1 MRKTVII
8 IAFIMLA
15 LPMQGQQISAY
26 AIAGAITSQVEGDEL
41 KGFAHWGLH
50 GGVGAVVYLDD
61 IDRWMMTVETDYS
74 CRGIYNKKHNTEN
87 YYNIDL
93 DLHYVDIPL
102 TFFFRDPYGGLR
114 IGLGAVYSRLVSQPH
129 GTIEYHPTYFVPDS
143 TDMKFLKNDLAG
155 ALEIRFDIWKGL
167 QFSSKLQFSLIP
179 IKKDW
184 HFQSGDETW
193 SNDCF
198 NTSLTFRLLWEF
210 GYNDRPSSHYKYKR
224 RRR

>member
-1 MRKTVII
+1 
-8 IAFIMLA
+8 
-15 LPMQGQQISAY
+15 
-26 AIAGAITSQVEGDEL
+26 
-41 KGFAHWGLH
+41 
-50 GGVGAVVYLDD
+50 
-61 IDRWMMTVETDYS
+61 MMTVETDYS

-167 QFSSKLQFSLIP
+167 QFSSRLQFSLIP